1 MGVLSPTARRRL
13 IGGAIVVFWLVMMG
27 VLVYREF
34 GGRTIIA
41 RRTGKVVLPHPG
53 ETWLG
58 VLIGGQRVGT
68 AHLVTQPEDRSGL
81 AGFMQ
86 RLDLRLRARVLDAP
100 VELRLAGTMWRAV
113 TAPRA
118 SFELRVNSAGH
129 EVQVEGTVVDGLLEG
144 VVRSAGE
151 SVPVSLQVGRLLG
164 GSDDL
169 FALLPSPLFAP
180 GEEAS
185 FPGFDPLTLRPATA
199 RARCLRLE
207 TLTLDGTPV
216 ATRVVEVTVGKA
228 TITAWLDG
236 DGGVVQAQAPFG
248 VTLRRFSRADA
259 IATRVVT
266 EPPELLTTFN
276 VTPTGVRP
284 RRDASR
290 MVVRVSGVNAREV
303 PADDTQKAGED
314 DKVVVSVSP
323 GPLAAPPVPD
333 SGSQP
338 EVARFLACD
347 ALVQCDDPRIRTLA
361 AVIVR
366 LERDPWAR
374 ALLIEDWVNRNIQKR
389 TVLSLPSAV
398 DVLASREGDCGEHT
412 VLFTALA
419 RAAGVP
425 TRMAAGLVWSEEEQ
439 AFAYHAWPEV
449 FVGRWVWTD
458 PTLGQPIAD
467 ATHLKLATGGV
478 GDWQGVAVFL
488 GRIRLEVL
496 EVE

>member
-1 MGVLSPTARRRL
+1 MIGGVIVAFWVVMLGVLL
-13 IGGAIVVFWLVMMG
+13 H
-27 VLVYREF
+27 REF
-34 GGRTIIA
+34 GGRAIIA
-41 RRTGKVVLPHPG
+41 RRPAKVVLPRPG
-53 ETWLG
+53 ESWLG

-68 AHLVTQPEDRSGL
+68 AHLVTQPEDRGGL
-81 AGFMQ
+81 AGFRQ

-100 VELRLAGTMWRAV
+100 VELRLAGSMWRAV

-118 SFELRVNSAGH
+118 EFEIRVDSAGH
-129 EVQVEGTVVDGLLEG
+129 EVQAEGTVVDGRLEG

-151 SVPVSLQVGRLLG
+151 SVPVTLQVGRLLG

-169 FALLPSPLFAP
+169 FALLPSPVFVP

-207 TLTLDGTPV
+207 TLTVGGAPV

-236 DGGVVQAQAPFG
+236 EGGVVQAEAPFG

-259 IATRVVT
+259 LATRLEA
-266 EPPELLTTFN
+266 EPPELLATFK

-284 RRDASR
+284 RSDASR
-290 MVVRVSGVNAREV
+290 MVVRVSGVSAREV
-303 PADDTQKAGED
+303 PADDTQQVGDGDEL
-314 DKVVVSVSP
+314 VVSASP
-323 GPLAAPPVPD
+323 GPLAAPPEPD
-333 SGSQP
+333 AASRS
-338 EVARFLACD
+338 EAARFLACD

-366 LERDPWAR
+366 SERDPWAR
-374 ALLIEDWVNRNIQKR
+374 ALLIEDWVNRNIRKR

-425 TRMAAGLVWSEEEQ
+425 TRMAAGLVWSEEVQ

-458 PTLGQPIAD
+458 PTFGQPVAD